1 MTQFVL
7 VHGAWIG
14 GWAWR
19 TVANSLREAGHE
31 AYPVTLTGLGERAHL
46 SRPDV
51 DLETH
56 ITDVKN
62 VIAYEDLTDIVL
74 VGHSSAGIVVEGVA
88 DRIPDR
94 IATLVYLDTGP
105 MPDGWS
111 NLDFSPPDA
120 RAEMERTV
128 QESGDGW
135 FRPFPGVDH
144 LGAPSAVADFTQ
156 ETRDLMTRKAVP
168 QPFGTFTQPI
178 RVTREFNGEYERV
191 VILAGGFG
199 MPAEQL
205 KKMIASGDGPFGAMT
220 GPDWRF
226 IELDTG
232 HWPML
237 TAPEKVATVL
247 QRVAAGAV
255 SASASSRR

>member
-19 TVANSLREAGHE
+19 KVATRLREGGHE

-46 SRPDV
+46 ARRDV

-62 VIAYEDLTDIVL
+62 VIAWEDLTDVVL

-88 DRIPDR
+88 DRVPDR

-111 NLDFSPPDA
+111 NLDFSPPDE

-144 LGAPSAVADFTQ
+144 LGAPSAVADFDE
-156 ETRDLMTRKAVP
+156 ETRDLLTRKTVP
-168 QPFGTFTQPI
+168 QPFGTYTQPI
-178 RVTREFNGEYERV
+178 RLTHEFAGEYERV
-191 VILAGGFG
+191 AILAGGFG
-199 MPAEQL
+199 MPAAHLQA
-205 KKMIASGDGPFGAMT
+205 MIASGEGPFGAMT
-220 GPDWRF
+220 GSDWRF
-226 IELDTG
+226 VELDTG

-237 TAPEKVATVL
+237 TAPDKLAALLQDVAS
-247 QRVAAGAV
+247 GATM
-255 SASASSRR
+255 ASATAQR